1 LHKKTFESFIRRNA
15 NNIEKAKKADEFIR
29 KIRKQR
35 EEFEGRMFLI
45 KKREEHVKTK
55 RHSLQIIDTKEKSL
69 EERKRKL
76 GDIFE
81 NL

>member
-45 KKREEHVKTK
+45 KKREEHDKTK